1 MHQDQNTNVNANSPE
16 FRRGVEAGLNS
27 KEDTKNWQA
36 GNELGQELS
45 EKQVKD
51 PVEEMIPKKPDL
63 PLFLR
68 DSSEG
73 PKGDAQDEKDKT
85 EE

>member
-1 MHQDQNTNVNANSPE
+1 MNE
-16 FRRGVEAGLNS
+16 LNS
-27 KEDTKNWQA
+27 EKDIEERIKELLHQESDT
-36 GNELGQELS
+36 
-45 EKQVKD
+45 
-51 PVEEMIPKKPDL
+51 

-73 PKGDAQDEKDKT
+73 QKGDPQDEKDKT

>member
-1 MHQDQNTNVNANSPE
+1 MLVSSKGDDYLNQYQNTNVNELIFEPGS
-16 FRRGVEAGLNS
+16 GLKDKS
-27 KEDTKNWQA
+27 
-36 GNELGQELS
+36 
-45 EKQVKD
+45 KD
-51 PVEEMIPKKPDL
+51 PVEETIPKKPEL
-63 PLFLR
+63 PLFFR

>member
-1 MHQDQNTNVNANSPE
+1 MVNSKGDDYLNKGQNTNVNE
-16 FRRGVEAGLNS
+16 LNS
-27 KEDTKNWQA
+27 EKETEEPVGELLHQA
-36 GNELGQELS
+36 HD
-45 EKQVKD
+45 V
-51 PVEEMIPKKPDL
+51 

-73 PKGDAQDEKDKT
+73 QKGDAQDEKDKT

>member
-1 MHQDQNTNVNANSPE
+1 MNQDQNANV
-16 FRRGVEAGLNS
+16 
-27 KEDTKNWQA
+27 K
-36 GNELGQELS
+36 ELS
-45 EKQVKD
+45 FEPGGALKDKSKD
-51 PVEEMIPKKPDL
+51 PVEETIPKKPDL

>member
-1 MHQDQNTNVNANSPE
+1 MGGRRRQGAFSTDTSRPLITSTQKDAIILDHDTNVNE
-16 FRRGVEAGLNS
+16 LNS
-27 KEDTKNWQA
+27 EKETEEPVR
-36 GNELGQELS
+36 ELLHQES
-45 EKQVKD
+45 EV
-51 PVEEMIPKKPDL
+51 

-73 PKGDAQDEKDKT
+73 QKGDAQDEKDKT